1 MNMADPI
8 LGSDGAIYINLDEGL
23 GRVMKNGKLYA
34 RLLKKFT
41 TDTNLGEI
49 LTTVQAADYEKAQV
63 QAHTLKGIAANLSLT
78 ELYKQTV
85 ELEAQIKGK
94 SVNQEI
100 QDSIKKCY
108 DETVVLTEKVIEQYG
123 G

>member
-1 MNMADPI
+1 MADSI
-8 LGSDGAIYINLDEGL
+8 LGSDGAVYINLDEGL

-34 RLLKKFT
+34 KLLRKFT

-63 QAHTLKGIAANLSLT
+63 QVHTLKGIAANLSLS
-78 ELYKQTV
+78 ELYKQTL
-85 ELEAQIKGK
+85 ELETQVKGK

-108 DETVVLTEKVIEQYG
+108 DETVTLVEKVIEQYG
-123 G
+123 A